1 MNHFR
6 TKNKKRLKLAHV
18 KEEVEDASCSV
29 WYQNGTTTQWP
40 IRICHVLK
48 ALDLDAHCFFDFC
61 SLVSVDFA
69 IYFTNILKNLIFMSR
84 NKNPLNKK
92 KNES

>member
-18 KEEVEDASCSV
+18 KEEVEDASCTDSV

-61 SLVSVDFA
+61 CLVSVDFA

-84 NKNPLNKK
+84 NKNPLNK
-92 KNES
+92 